1 MAAPV
6 FVGRASE
13 VERLDTLARDAAA
26 GHGAAVVLAG
36 EPGIGKTTLL
46 DHAAATCARLGMRVL
61 RGVAEDLE
69 QLMPFATMAACLN
82 LRAEADDPAVGR
94 VLRLLRGEGALA
106 ESAAAA
112 NHQLAVTEAML
123 DLVDTWCA
131 RGPVAVIVDDAQW
144 ADAES
149 MVVLHRLGRG
159 IEEYPLL
166 LVLAA
171 RAPARGE
178 LACLIRSL
186 HARGAAE
193 LRLAPLAP
201 QDAADLA
208 AGTLGADPGPRLAA
222 LIAGA
227 GGHPFYLT
235 ELVAALRRDGGI
247 RVSGGQAE
255 LTASADGR
263 MPPSLLTS
271 ILGRLDYLP
280 ARQREI
286 LQQAAVLGRAIDV
299 GELATV
305 LDEPV
310 LGLSELLSAAIEAGI
325 LVDAG
330 AYLEFRHALIR
341 QALVEGVPEQ
351 LRAALHLRAGQV
363 LITAGGGVDRVAE
376 HLVNG
381 SMLDSAT
388 LDWLARSAEELTTRA
403 PGTAVRLL
411 RRALAS
417 VTGGRA
423 YELRFQ
429 LVRALI
435 WAGEV
440 DEAERAARGA
450 LAKDTD
456 PRRRA
461 DLYWLLMDACFR
473 QGRQAEAVRVAG
485 LALARPDLPPE
496 TTGRFHGFCAKCLFF
511 LREHE
516 ASAAAARRAI
526 ADGTAVGDHYAI
538 GLGRLVQGVLRF
550 IEGDVPHGLALAEQA
565 IVDLGA
571 GVLPDMPA
579 GQYVLR
585 GYCLLL
591 LDRLDEAEA
600 ALAYALDGN
609 ERFGGPYLTLVHA
622 LRAQLGFL
630 TGRWDDALAEIESG
644 REYPDPLGDLPW
656 LHGLDTLIALH
667 RDNPVREAGVVAQT
681 QHGETEAQ
689 YAYLSGWARA
699 LREQGRP
706 RHAVELLY
714 PYWEHASVADHLPR
728 RLIYHCCPDLA
739 RLVAAAG
746 DGARGRA
753 LADSVAE
760 LSRAEP
766 AVASLAA
773 TAALCTGLADG
784 DPEQVLVA
792 ARGFA
797 GCGWHFHQA
806 QADED
811 AAALL
816 AGRGDGERAREA
828 LARAL
833 EGYAACEAA
842 WDVARAQARLRQA
855 GVRRGRVGPRRRPKT
870 GWEALTETEHRIALL
885 VASGMSNPEIA
896 ERLFLSRRTVQSH
909 VSSILAKVGVH
920 SRVELAVSAHQ
931 RPAVP

>member
-13 VERLDTLARDAAA
+13 IERLDALARDAAA
-26 GHGAAVVLAG
+26 GHGAAAVLAG

-61 RGVAEDLE
+61 RGTAEDLE
-69 QLMPFATMAACLN
+69 QQMPFATMAACLD
-82 LRAEADDPAVGR
+82 LRAAGDDPAAGR

-131 RGPVAVIVDDAQW
+131 QGPVAVIVDDAQW
-144 ADAES
+144 ADQES

-178 LACLIRSL
+178 LAGLIRSL
-186 HARGAAE
+186 HARGAHS
-193 LRLAPLAP
+193 LRLDPLAP
-201 QDAADLA
+201 ADAADLA
-208 AGTLGADPGPRLAA
+208 AGALGADPGPRLAA
-222 LIAGA
+222 LLAGV

-235 ELVAALRRDGGI
+235 ELVAALQREGGI
-247 RVSGGQAE
+247 RV
-255 LTASADGR
+255 ADGR
-263 MPPSLLTS
+263 AELIGPGRLPPSLLAS

-280 ARQREI
+280 AREREI
-286 LQQAAVLGRAIDV
+286 LQQAAVLSRTIDV

-305 LDEPV
+305 LGEPV

-330 AYLEFRHALIR
+330 PYLEFRHALIR

-376 HLVNG
+376 HLVSG
-381 SMLDSAT
+381 SVLDPAT
-388 LDWLARSAEELTTRA
+388 LDWLDRSAEELITRA

-417 VTGGRA
+417 VTGTQA

-456 PRRRA
+456 PHRRA
-461 DLYWLLMDACFR
+461 ELYWLLMDACFR
-473 QGRQAEAVRVAG
+473 QGRQAEAVRVAEA
-485 LALARPDLPPE
+485 ALARPDLPPE
-496 TTGRFHGFCAKCLFF
+496 RTGRFHGFCAKSLFF
-511 LREHE
+511 LRRHE
-516 ASAAAARRAI
+516 ASAAAAGRAI
-526 ADGTAVGDHYAI
+526 ADGTAAGDHYAVA
-538 GLGRLVQGVLRF
+538 LGRMVQGVLRL
-550 IEGDVPHGLALAEQA
+550 IEGDVPGGLALAELA
-565 IVDLGA
+565 VADLGA
-571 GVLPDMPA
+571 GVLPDLPA
-579 GQYVLR
+579 GEHVLS

-609 ERFGGPYLTLVHA
+609 ERYGGPYLTLVHA
-622 LRAQLGFL
+622 LRAQLRFL

-644 REYPDPLGDLPW
+644 REHPDPLGDLPW
-656 LHGLDTLIALH
+656 LHGLDALIALH
-667 RDNPVREAGVVAQT
+667 RDRPAREVAVVAQSR
-681 QHGETEAQ
+681 HGEAEAQ
-689 YAYLSGWARA
+689 YAYLSGWAGA

-706 RHAVELLY
+706 RHAIELLY
-714 PYWEHASVADHLPR
+714 PYWEHASVADHLPH
-728 RLIYHCCPDLA
+728 RLIYHCCGDLA
-739 RLVAAAG
+739 RLAAAAG
-746 DGARGRA
+746 DDARGRA
-753 LADSVAE
+753 LADTVAE
-760 LSRAEP
+760 LARAEP

-773 TAALCTGLADG
+773 TAALCRGLAEG
-784 DPEQVLVA
+784 DPDLVLAA
-792 ARGFA
+792 ARGFG
-797 GCGWHFHQA
+797 GCGWRFHQA

-816 AGRGDGERAREA
+816 AARGEAERAREP

-833 EGYAACEAA
+833 EGYAGCDAA
-842 WDVARAQARLRQA
+842 WDVARAQARLRQV

-909 VSSILAKVGVH
+909 VSSILAKIGVH

-931 RPAVP
+931 RTV